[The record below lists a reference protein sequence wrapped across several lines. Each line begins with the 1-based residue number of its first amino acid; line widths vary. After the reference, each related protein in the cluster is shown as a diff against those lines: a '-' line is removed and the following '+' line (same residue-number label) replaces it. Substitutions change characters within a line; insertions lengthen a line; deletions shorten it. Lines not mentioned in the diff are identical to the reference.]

1 MTSLRT
7 TWSPNSFQLR
17 LALNCRK
24 SPVLLVRMRIR
35 KLDRQV
41 RVLSVGGGSARS
53 GNGVERRSNGN
64 SWKVSNSSADAF
76 SGWSRDDGGEPS
88 VTDSERK
95 RWLGGKRVS
104 SAINIG
110 LTFMLLMF
118 GIRMSYIVCERI
130 YFPELDDFVYS
141 LQYLLE

>member
-76 SGWSRDDGGEPS
+76 SGWSGDDGGEPS
-88 VTDSERK
+88 VDSERK
-95 RWLGGKRVS
+95 RLLGGKRVS
-104 SAINIG
+104 SAIDTD
-110 LTFMLLMF
+110 LHC
-118 GIRMSYIVCERI
+118 V
-130 YFPELDDFVYS
+130 
-141 LQYLLE
+141 